1 MISFFDWTLS
11 KYAKWRRYMYVCV
24 CMYMYLYACVCS
36 WPMQQAILAWNY
48 YNNICLQKCT
58 YISLICCAW
67 LLCDVAYTQRLFLR
81 ALNIILVDLTVVVS
95 TYRWY
100 LFTYL
105 WALIFLLTEKRA
117 VGLRSAYFTFFLH
130 FYYYKFFFFTTHHWF
145 IYYFAYLWY
154 L

>member
-11 KYAKWRRYMYVCV
+11 KYAKWRRYMYGCV

-48 YNNICLQKCT
+48 YNNICLQQCT

-105 WALIFLLTEKRA
+105 WALILLTEKRA
-117 VGLRSAYFTFFLH
+117 VCLRSAYFTFFLH